1 VSRSATDLLAGGR
14 WRPLLTLGLL
24 VAAVYAPALGF
35 DFVRWDDF
43 VNITRNPLLTEPW
56 SRELLAKLVNGDTAL
71 RFKPLPWLLYR
82 ATHACFGFNPMAW
95 HGLNLVLHLA
105 AVGMAWAV
113 FRATLAR
120 LRPATPAGARDF
132 LAWLGAAVWAVHP
145 AHVEAAVW
153 ATATPYPLVVFFLLA
168 SFRCYLRATDPAHA
182 AERRRYFVWSWLLAA
197 GGYLS
202 YPVGVTYGLWLA
214 VADFWLL
221 GRAPR
226 DPRSPTAW
234 LRWAVVPG
242 LFLLPA
248 VASVL
253 VTFQSTVAT
262 SGLYPAPTT
271 LADVSV
277 PVRLQMAAAML
288 AAVWTHFLW
297 PFGLT
302 PNNVMIPP
310 EIVHG
315 PMILGLAALAV
326 GVVVLALVGQ
336 KRAPGF
342 AATILGSAV
351 LALPVLGFT
360 QWPTWSV
367 SDRHIYLPHLVLTGA
382 MVTWLA
388 ARVPAWSPTAGRAEP
403 ARRSG
408 STMAAVALAGLAGLA
423 WLGARQVQIW
433 RNTDTLFRYFEKQPA
448 FAWNPAQQAYIY
460 QLWASDAAEAGRPG
474 EAQAKNLQAR
484 RILVDAMQAEA
495 GRRRWAE
502 ALEYSLRLE
511 EAFGLP
517 PVLRRERVRWRMELG
532 DLPGARAELQRVRR
546 ELPGDAATEDL
557 AREWRQRAGG
567 KDL

>member
-1 VSRSATDLLAGGR
+1 V
-14 WRPLLTLGLL
+14 LTLGLL
-24 VAAVYAPALGF
+24 VAAVYAPALWF

-95 HGLNLVLHLA
+95 HGLNLALHFA
-105 AVGMAWAV
+105 AVLMARAV

-120 LRPATPAGARDF
+120 LCPATPAGTRDF

-153 ATATPYPLVVFFLLA
+153 ATATPYPLVVWFLLA

-182 AERRRYFVWSWLLAA
+182 AERRRHFAWSWLLAV

-226 DPRSPTAW
+226 EMRSPAAW
-234 LRWAVVPG
+234 LRWAAVPA

-277 PVRLQMAAAML
+277 VVRLQMAAAML
-288 AAVWTHFLW
+288 AAAWTHFLW
-297 PFGLT
+297 PVGLT

-310 EIVHG
+310 EMVHG
-315 PMILGLAALAV
+315 PMIAGLGALAV
-326 GVVVLALVGQ
+326 GVTVAALVAH

-342 AATILGSAV
+342 AATIAGSAV

-382 MVTWLA
+382 LVVWLA
-388 ARVPAWSPTAGRAEP
+388 PRATAVRPGW
-403 ARRSG
+403 
-408 STMAAVALAGLAGLA
+408 ALALLAVLA

-433 RNTDTLFRYFEKQPA
+433 RNTDTLFRYFETQPA

-484 RILVDAMQAEA
+484 RILVEAMQAAA
-495 GRRRWAE
+495 GRGQWAE
-502 ALEYSLRLE
+502 ALDYSLRLE

-532 DLPGARAELQRVRR
+532 DWTGARAELQRVRR
-546 ELPGDAATEDL
+546 ELPGDAATEEL
-557 AREWRQRAGG
+557 AQEWRRRTGG